1 MLLRRIF
8 LHRIFVL
15 GLVAAIGPTLFS
27 SMAWADSFDVN
38 LRDTSAQIQYSA
50 SMGRDTLGKAEL
62 HAGVLYANKQNML
75 GDFGL
80 LVKDDVGGNAPGVT
94 VGVGVKGLTAKVA
107 DIDAAALA
115 LGGLVRYAPFADSRF
130 GIIGQLYFSPNIV
143 TFGNANRY
151 TEAVLRLEYEIIP
164 QAAVYV
170 GYRRISFGF
179 ENLPNIVLEKGAH
192 LGVRMMF

>member
-1 MLLRRIF
+1 MLLHRFF
-8 LHRIFVL
+8 LVS
-15 GLVAAIGPTLFS
+15 LVAAILPTLFS
-27 SMAWADSFDVN
+27 PMAWADSFDVN

-94 VGVGVKGLTAKVA
+94 VGVGIKGLMAKVG

-115 LGGLVRYAPFADSRF
+115 LGGLVRFAPFADSRF
-130 GIIGQLYFSPNIV
+130 GIVGHLYFSPNIV

-151 TEAVLRLEYEIIP
+151 TETVLRLEYEIIP

-179 ENLPNIVLEKGAH
+179 EKLPNIVLEKGAH